1 MIGQIVDRLTDEV
14 RRIWC
19 YRWLVTALTAALVAG
34 AVAFT
39 FSMPNIYEAWGQLF
53 VSRQTPLSVAAD
65 TASLADLR
73 TSNTYVV
80 QKTLLN
86 DGNLEAVVHALEP
99 QRRFTKLE
107 LASSTAA
114 LKKRVRLVDG
124 GDGFVEVHYTDTDPQ
139 RAQVVVQLILN
150 QFMSGS
156 YERSQQELRLAG
168 AFLDQQVS
176 SYDDLIAQ
184 SQAKIATVRRRL
196 GGIDGEGGED
206 AVLAGVQ
213 PQGPVPTEAI
223 QPPPPPSP
231 PAPPRTEAAERV
243 TQLEARL
250 ASLLTVDTEQHPD
263 VISARRQL
271 EQARAQGKQEMA
283 EIGSSPSAT
292 PPPLRPV
299 PRRRVQIR
307 RRPAPPP
314 EVVAELAELQRN
326 DELLRA
332 SYEQLVA
339 KRAAAQMSQA
349 VSGADRAS
357 RFLVTREPAR
367 PTIPVGPNRTL
378 YLAAGLLAAV
388 GAGVGAGYLRAVTR
402 GIMVSPRDVEEVIQL
417 PVIGTVSWEPALRTR
432 PRFWATFDSALPSA
446 QRQRRLRV
454 DVPAGKTS

>member
-53 VSRQTPLSVAAD
+53 VSRQTPLSAAAD
-65 TASLADLR
+65 TAALADLR

-99 QRRFTKLE
+99 QRRFTKFE
-107 LASSTAA
+107 LASLTAA

-124 GDGFVEVHYTDTDPQ
+124 GDGFVEVHYTDTNPQ
-139 RAQVVVQLILN
+139 RAQAVVQLILN

-168 AFLDQQVS
+168 AFLDQQIS
-176 SYDDLIAQ
+176 SYDDLISQ

-196 GGIDGEGGED
+196 GGIDGEWGED
-206 AVLAGVQ
+206 AALAAVQ
-213 PQGPVPTEAI
+213 PQEPVPTEAI
-223 QPPPPPSP
+223 QASPPSP
-231 PAPPRTEAAERV
+231 PPSPRTEAAERV

-263 VISARRQL
+263 VIAARRQL

-283 EIGSSPSAT
+283 EIVSSPSAT
-292 PPPLRPV
+292 PPPRPV
-299 PRRRVQIR
+299 PLRRMQIR
-307 RRPAPPP
+307 RRPAPPA
-314 EVVAELAELQRN
+314 EVVAGLAELQRN

-378 YLAAGLLAAV
+378 YLAAGLLAAL
-388 GAGVGAGYLRAVTR
+388 GGGVGAGYLRAVTR

-454 DVPAGKTS
+454 DVPTGKTS